1 MVDRGLQH
9 TRTAIFFI
17 GATSIAS
24 LVFWF
29 NERVASLSDVTQVD
43 AIVITATAEP
53 NPTFCRPRG
62 RMVRHDYM
70 LQLPSR
76 VATPASYSECR
87 WNTEGRAPFPAG
99 SKVAAAVTARG
110 RILGIAR
117 EDKKL
122 DLAAAVDGANKK
134 ARLLLDMGLFGLVVS
149 ALIYWLDRRARRRDR
164 LEDFAR

>member
-1 MVDRGLQH
+1 MAGGGFKNV
-9 TRTAIFFI
+9 TPAILGI
-17 GATSIAS
+17 SAPSIVS
-24 LVFWF
+24 LGFWF
-29 NERVASLSDVTQVD
+29 NERVASLSDVIQVD

-110 RILGIAR
+110 RILAIAR
-117 EDKKL
+117 QDEKL

-134 ARLLLDMGLFGLVVS
+134 ARLLLDMGLFGLGVS
-149 ALIYWLDRRARRRDR
+149 ALIYWLDRRARRRER